1 MSTQTI
7 LAAQQRLEHL
17 VRQRPGVAQV
27 KDVPATALWEGGG
40 KTQTRHPDGN
50 LIHTDLPQEL
60 GGDGERVSPGWL
72 LRAALASCA
81 VTRIAMLAAE
91 RGMQPQRLEAEVTSD
106 TDLHGLLGLPRE
118 DGQRIPAGPLAIHV
132 QVSISVPGAVQAE
145 VRELVEQAMRVSPML
160 SALAEAVP
168 VHLDI
173 DSGTP

>member
-1 MSTQTI
+1 MSTQSI
-7 LAAQQRLEHL
+7 LTAQQRLERL

-27 KDVPATALWEGGG
+27 RDVPATALWEGGG

-91 RGMQPQRLEAEVTSD
+91 RGMQPQRLEAQVTSD
-106 TDLHGLLGLPRE
+106 TDLHGLLGLRRE
-118 DGQRIPAGPLAIHV
+118 DGQYIPAGPLAVHV
-132 QVSISVPGAVQAE
+132 QVSISVPGAPDAE
-145 VRELVEQAMRVSPML
+145 VREMVEQAMRVSPML

-168 VHLDI
+168 VRLDI